1 MISAM
6 GKVDWEYRQGKGILN
21 REVRDCF
28 SDEVETGQRLEI
40 DEGVRLANIRRKQA
54 PSSRKK
60 SQYKSPKKEMC
71 LVHSKTA
78 RRLVWQNK

>member
-40 DEGVRLANIRRKQA
+40 DEGVRLANIRRKHLPA
-54 PSSRKK
+54 ERRASTKALRRK
-60 SQYKSPKKEMC
+60 C
-71 LVHSKTA
+71 A
-78 RRLVWQNK
+78 